1 MTTIFSLRDL
11 GQFNTL
17 DIYGSISGKDIDA
30 SNTLSADCAE
40 SELITA
46 EKKIH
51 ALEMK
56 IESLRNSIELVKQDG
71 INEGKLRAQSELEE
85 QYASLRLKE
94 NELIAQFSLLKQ
106 LSEVIDTSVG
116 NVRDHFLSECYEIV
130 FSAVLAIIGH
140 DYSYADHRV
149 TSMIETHLDKITTT
163 QASILCVSPTD
174 YRVLVANH
182 DLMALLPKQLRL
194 EELTQLQHGD
204 ILIKSAA
211 GELDHRLQIKIEQ
224 FKNMLIEHAVE

>member
-1 MTTIFSLRDL
+1 M
-11 GQFNTL
+11 
-17 DIYGSISGKDIDA
+17 DA
-30 SNTLSADCAE
+30 SNTLSVDSAE

-46 EKKIH
+46 EKKIQ
-51 ALEMK
+51 ALEIK
-56 IESLRNSIELVKQDG
+56 IESLINNLELVKQDG
-71 INEGKLRAQSELEE
+71 FNEGKLRAQAELEE

-94 NELIAQFSLLKQ
+94 NELTAQFSLLKR
-106 LSEVIDTSVG
+106 LSEVIDTSVD
-116 NVRDHFLSECYEIV
+116 NVRDDFLRECYEIV

-140 DYSYADHRV
+140 DYSHADHRV

-194 EELTQLQHGD
+194 EELTQLQPGD

-211 GELDHRLQIKIEQ
+211 GELDHRLQVKIQQ
-224 FKNMLIEHAVE
+224 FKNMILEHAVE

>member
-1 MTTIFSLRDL
+1 MTTIYSLRDL
-11 GQFNTL
+11 GQLKTL
-17 DIYGSISGKDIDA
+17 DIYGSISDKDMDA
-30 SNTLSADCAE
+30 SNTLSADSAE

-46 EKKIH
+46 EKKIQ
-51 ALEMK
+51 ALEINIK
-56 IESLRNSIELVKQDG
+56 SLINNLELVKQDG
-71 INEGKLRAQSELEE
+71 FNEGKLRAQAELEE

-94 NELIAQFSLLKQ
+94 NELTAQFSLLKR
-106 LSEVIDTSVG
+106 LSKVIDTSVD
-116 NVRDHFLSECYEIV
+116 NVRDDFLRECYEIV

-140 DYSYADHRV
+140 DYSHADHRV

-194 EELTQLQHGD
+194 EELTQLQPGD

-211 GELDHRLQIKIEQ
+211 GELDHRLQVKIEQ
-224 FKNMLIEHAVE
+224 FKNMILEHAVE